1 MGTFE
6 PYAEGKYQSAAQVAK
21 SAHDLYVQPVSSA
34 APVGSMSAATQSGM
48 MRSGSMTV
56 SQTMPAAQSGM
67 MQGNAMAGNTMTGGM
82 MQDGMM
88 QSNTMAGSMC
98 ISTRNLLRGRVA
110 SITPGAVNTIVAVT
124 LLGGQTVT
132 ACITMDAVRD
142 MGLRVGSQVTVVI
155 NPNDVLLVC

>member
-1 MGTFE
+1 
-6 PYAEGKYQSAAQVAK
+6 
-21 SAHDLYVQPVSSA
+21 
-34 APVGSMSAATQSGM
+34 
-48 MRSGSMTV
+48 
-56 SQTMPAAQSGM
+56 
-67 MQGNAMAGNTMTGGM
+67 
-82 MQDGMM
+82 
-88 QSNTMAGSMC
+88 MC

-124 LLGGQTVT
+124 LPGGQTVT